1 VRSFSTVAELV
12 EALREFKQLYNEQW
26 QIERHGFR
34 PPARVRREFAG
45 SAKAVA

>member
-1 VRSFSTVAELV
+1 MV
-12 EALREFKQLYNEQW
+12 EALREFKQLYNKQW
-26 QIERHGFR
+26 LIERHGFR